1 MKQICGFGKKKRIT
15 IPVSGIKAM
24 SLVSLA
30 VPVFLFNLLFLKW
43 YVGLISNVSLMFS
56 VFIYCRRLLLK
67 KGFPPDEKNG
77 QEFSLSVCSLAVC
90 VILALGWAWLSGI
103 GGYFTQSPDFNNRNA
118 LFHDMLN
125 HSWPVYFEGTDSAL
139 TYYIGYWIVPA
150 IIGKAGGAVFG
161 QSLSWPVANA
171 ALYLQTVWFLLL
183 VFLQLLSVCK
193 RRERVGRVL
202 LVFIFFSG
210 MDGMMCFLRNDWSPH
225 IEWWAETW
233 QYSSMTTSLF
243 WVFNQAVPAWIVT
256 LLFLQSVGETWAYA
270 LIGLVCTIYSPLPLA
285 GLAVLCAGCFAISL
299 IHQKEKGKE
308 WKQVF
313 SPVNICALIAMIPV
327 FLYLTSNHAAG
338 GDPFRLEFFRD
349 RYPTASRYLFRFGL
363 FLLIEWG
370 FYAAVVFSRFKKD
383 PLFLLT
389 CISLAVIP
397 LFKMGENYNDFVM
410 RASVPGLVIL
420 GVYCIRFLLESP
432 KRSHRFLSYVLTA
445 ALTIGALTAATEIKR
460 GVDIYLAN
468 GFPEIEDDYGT
479 VLNAER
485 DTPYFLCTNVSE
497 SVFYQYFAKGK

>member
-1 MKQICGFGKKKRIT
+1 MKRICGFGKKKRIM
-15 IPVSGIKAM
+15 IPVSGIKVM

-30 VPVFLFNLLFLKW
+30 VPVFLFNMLFLKW
-43 YVGLISNVSLMFS
+43 YVGLISNVSLLMS
-56 VFIYCRRLLLK
+56 IFIYCRRLLLK
-67 KGFPPDEKNG
+67 NALPPDGKNR
-77 QEFSLSVCSLAVC
+77 QEFSLSASSLAVC
-90 VILALGWAWLSGI
+90 VILALSWTWLSGI

-118 LFHDMLN
+118 LLHDMLN
-125 HSWPVYFEGTDSAL
+125 HSWPVYFEGTDCAL

-183 VFLQLLSVCK
+183 VFLLLLSVCN

-233 QYSSMTTSLF
+233 QYSSLTTSFF

-256 LLFLQSVGETWAYA
+256 LLFLHSVGETWSYA
-270 LIGLVCTIYSPLPLA
+270 LIGLVCTIYSPLPLV
-285 GLAVLCAGCFAISL
+285 GLAVLCVGCFAISL

-363 FLLIEWG
+363 FLLMEWG

-383 PLFLLT
+383 PVFLLT
-389 CISLAVIP
+389 CISLALIP
-397 LFKMGENYNDFVM
+397 LIKMGENYNDFPM
-410 RASVPGLVIL
+410 RASIPGLVIIC
-420 GVYCIRFLLESP
+420 VYCIRFLSETP
-432 KRSHRFLSYVLTA
+432 NHQGRFLSFVLVA
-445 ALTIGALTAATEIKR
+445 ALAIGTFTPLTEIKR
-460 GVDIYLAN
+460 GADLFRAN
-468 GFPEIEDDYGT
+468 GSPVIEDDRGT
-479 VLNAER
+479 ILNSEI
-485 DTPYFLCTNVSE
+485 DVPYFICSE
-497 SVFYQYFAKGK
+497 VTENFFYKYFAKGK